1 MNPENL
7 KSGDTDEL
15 EALFDEIAEQRVWE
29 DAPAAESK
37 KEEPKNEAEAP
48 AAEASAEEDVAP
60 AMPHEVDDTVLHEG
74 DHHVEE
80 EDPRD
85 VFQRVGLLT
94 RKLHDAL
101 RELGYD
107 KNVESAVNSL
117 PDARARLTYI
127 ANLTGEAANKVLA
140 LVESAQNQN
149 DVVAER
155 AKQLDEQWERLF
167 NNEMSLE
174 EFKAHAKESHA
185 FIKEVRENS
194 GSIGS
199 NLTEIMM
206 AQDFHDLTGQ
216 VVNRI
221 ATMAQNLEEQ
231 LVQLLLDTTPADQ
244 RKTVEEQW
252 LSGPAMNADGRTDV
266 CSNQSQVDD
275 LLESL
280 GF

>member
-7 KSGDTDEL
+7 KSGDSDDL
-15 EALFDEIAEQRVWE
+15 EALFDSIAEQKQWE
-29 DAPAAESK
+29 ADEPEAKAAET
-37 KEEPKNEAEAP
+37 
-48 AAEASAEEDVAP
+48 AAEAEEEVV
-60 AMPHEVDDTVLHEG
+60 AMPHEVDDTVLAPG
-74 DHHVEE
+74 DESIEH

-85 VFQRVGLLT
+85 VFQRVGSLT

-107 KNVESAVNSL
+107 KSVENAVNSL

-127 ANLTGEAANKVLA
+127 ANLTGEAAHKVLET
-140 LVESAQNQN
+140 VEHCQNGNDNLAVQAQ
-149 DVVAER
+149 AI
-155 AKQLDEQWERLF
+155 DEGWDRLF
-167 NNEMSLE
+167 NNEMSLD
-174 EFKAHAKESHA
+174 EFKQHVQASREFTK
-185 FIKEVRENS
+185 FVRS
-194 GSIGS
+194 QSSDFGS

-231 LVQLLLDTTPADQ
+231 LVQLLLDTTPPEQ
-244 RKTVEEQW
+244 RKMVEEQW
-252 LSGPAMNADGRTDV
+252 LSGPAINAEGRSDV
-266 CSNQSQVDD
+266 CSDQGQVDD

>member
-7 KSGDTDEL
+7 KSGDNDEL
-15 EALFDEIAEQRVWE
+15 EALFDEIADQRAWE
-29 DAPAAESK
+29 DDTPAAK
-37 KEEPKNEAEAP
+37 PEAKAKVGA
-48 AAEASAEEDVAP
+48 AAEDDDEAP
-60 AMPHEVDDTVLHEG
+60 AMPHEVDGTVLHEG
-74 DHHVEE
+74 DHHVEN

-85 VFQRVGLLT
+85 VFQRVGHLT

-107 KNVESAVNSL
+107 KSVESAVNSL

-140 LVESAQNQN
+140 LVETAQNQN
-149 DVVAER
+149 DVIADR
-155 AKQLDEQWERLF
+155 AKQLDEQWDRLF

-174 EFKAHAKESHA
+174 EFKAHAKDSHA
-185 FIKEVRENS
+185 FIKEMREQS
-194 GSIGS
+194 SSMGGT
-199 NLTEIMM
+199 LTEIMM

-244 RKTVEEQW
+244 RAQVEEQW
-252 LSGPAMNADGRTDV
+252 LSGPAINAEGRGDV
-266 CSNQSQVDD
+266 CSSQTQVDD

>member
-7 KSGDTDEL
+7 KSSDSDDL
-15 EALFDEIAEQRVWE
+15 EALFDEIAGQKVWE
-29 DAPAAESK
+29 SGKDASTKQEPVSEPVQAE
-37 KEEPKNEAEAP
+37 ETA
-48 AAEASAEEDVAP
+48 ASAEATQAQAEPVAKSQSGGSSG
-60 AMPHEVDDTVLHEG
+60 ART
-74 DHHVEE
+74 

-107 KNVESAVNSL
+107 KSVESAVSGL
-117 PDARARLTYI
+117 PDARARLAYI

-140 LVESAQNQN
+140 SVEKCQNINDQITEKAQKIDDNW
-149 DVVAER
+149 D
-155 AKQLDEQWERLF
+155 RLF

-174 EFKAHAKESHA
+174 EFKAHAKETHE
-185 FIKEVRENS
+185 FIKSVRNHS
-194 GSIGS
+194 GVFGS
-199 NLTEIMM
+199 EFTEIMM

-231 LVQLLLDTTPADQ
+231 LVQLLLDTTPAEQ
-244 RKTVEEQW
+244 RKQVEDQW
-252 LSGPAMNADGRTDV
+252 LTGPAMNAEGRTDI
-266 CSNQSQVDD
+266 CSDQSQVDD

>member
-1 MNPENL
+1 MSPDNL
-7 KSGDTDEL
+7 KSGDTDDL
-15 EALFDEIAEQRVWE
+15 EALFDEIAEQKVWE
-29 DAPAAESK
+29 SDS
-37 KEEPKNEAEAP
+37 EEDEPEIV
-48 AAEASAEEDVAP
+48 ASATLADEPTEQPEDKKIPSANLIK
-60 AMPHEVDDTVLHEG
+60 ANSD
-74 DHHVEE
+74 
-80 EDPRD
+80 DPRD

-107 KNVESAVNSL
+107 KSVEAAVSGL

-140 LVESAQNQN
+140 SIEKCQTINDDIGARAQ
-149 DVVAER
+149 
-155 AKQLDEQWERLF
+155 KMDEAWERLF
-167 NNEMSLE
+167 NNDMSLE
-174 EFKAHAKESHA
+174 EFKAHAKESHEFVKA
-185 FIKEVRENS
+185 VRDQS
-194 GSIGS
+194 GILGS
-199 NLTEIMM
+199 EFTEIMM

-231 LVQLLLDTTPADQ
+231 LVQLLLDTTPAEQ
-244 RKTVEEQW
+244 RKQVEEQW
-252 LSGPAMNADGRTDV
+252 LTGPAMNIEGRTDV
-266 CSNQSQVDD
+266 CSDQTQVDD